1 MTELTQVT
9 EPVDKGSSV
18 TTVSSVTTE
27 RAVNLL
33 VAAFPGAVVD
43 RQPAAEVDSNQ
54 WRRGDNG
61 QLAHRCQV
69 CKSVLT
75 CRRHGGRW
83 TCSFCRPEE
92 EAP

>member
-33 VAAFPGAVVD
+33 VAAFPDAVVD
-43 RQPAAEVDSNQ
+43 PQPAAEVDSDQ
-54 WRRGDNG
+54 WRRAGNG
-61 QLAHRCQV
+61 QLAHLCQV

-75 CRRHGGRW
+75 CRRHGDRW
-83 TCSFCRPEE
+83 TCSRCRP
-92 EAP
+92 AVAS

>member
-33 VAAFPGAVVD
+33 VAAFPAAEAD
-43 RQPAAEVDSNQ
+43 PQPGAEVDSDQ
-54 WRRGDNG
+54 WRRADNG
-61 QLAHRCQV
+61 QLAHRCET

-92 EAP
+92 S